1 MKTLFGSIIAG
12 SILILTLSGC
22 GSSVSFRVPEGR
34 PFTIV
39 YQPSHQTDTGREYN
53 EAKVCNAIAEAA
65 IASASPNVRVV
76 KVWSYES
83 DSVHHARSGSNT
95 KLDHTTALDS
105 LGRISGYA
113 LELKRTSEVNADVFI
128 SLHNNGA
135 SKRNGCWGFVHEG
148 DEMEKENRELARMLV
163 KVVCEVSGLE
173 NLADHGDSEPNRN
186 DYRCAKTGKLSF
198 FSLDENVNK
207 VPHRVLLEIGDNAIS
222 RDILLNP
229 EIQKKIG
236 VAIQKLIEELAGI

>member
-1 MKTLFGSIIAG
+1 MKTLRQRIIPG
-12 SILILTLSGC
+12 FILILILSGC
-22 GSSVSFRVPEGR
+22 GSSINLRMPEGR

-53 EAKVCNAIAEAA
+53 EAKVCNAIADAA

-76 KVWSYES
+76 KVWSYDS

-95 KLDHTTALDS
+95 KVEHTSAVDS

-113 LELKRTSEVNADVFI
+113 LELQRTNEVAADVFI

-148 DEMEKENRELARMLV
+148 DGMEAENRELARLLV
-163 KVVCEVSGLE
+163 QEVCGVSGLE
-173 NLADHGDSEPNRN
+173 NLGDHGDSEPNRN
-186 DYRCAKTGKLSF
+186 DYRCVGTGKLSF
-198 FSLDENVNK
+198 FSLDENVNN

-229 EIQKKIG
+229 EIQRKMG
-236 VAIQKLIEELAGI
+236 TAIQKLIEELAGI

>member
-1 MKTLFGSIIAG
+1 MKTLLENTVAG
-12 SILILTLSGC
+12 CLVVLMLTGC
-22 GSSVSFRVPEGR
+22 GTSVSFRIPEGR

-53 EAKVCNAIAEAA
+53 EAQVCSAIADAA

-95 KLDHTTALDS
+95 KIEHTSAVDS

-113 LELKRTSEVNADVFI
+113 LELRRTGDVDADVFI

-148 DEMEKENRELARMLV
+148 DGMEEENRELARRLV
-163 KVVCEVSGLE
+163 KAVCEVSGLE

-186 DYRCAKTGKLSF
+186 DYRCVKTGKLSF

-207 VPHRVLLEIGDNAIS
+207 VPHRVLLEIGDNAVS
-222 RDILLNP
+222 RNILLNQ
-229 EIQKKIG
+229 EIQKKMG
-236 VAIQKLIEELAGI
+236 EAIQRVIEDLAGI